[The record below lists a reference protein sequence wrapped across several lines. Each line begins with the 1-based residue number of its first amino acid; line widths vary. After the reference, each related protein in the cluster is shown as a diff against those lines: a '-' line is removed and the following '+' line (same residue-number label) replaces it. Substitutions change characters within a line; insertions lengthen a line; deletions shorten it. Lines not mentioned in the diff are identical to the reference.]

1 MEVRITGRHGDT
13 PDEVRE
19 YAHDKLS
26 PLGKFNRH
34 TRSLEVVLD
43 EDHLSKTVE
52 VIAHL
57 ERGAPVVVHA
67 KHADARAAIDLA
79 HDKLEKVLRRH
90 KERIEDRR
98 RDRTAQGGV
107 VLGGAGSSES
117 GSSESGSSGAGSSES
132 GGGGEEE

>member
-1 MEVRITGRHGDT
+1 VEVRITGRHGAT
-13 PDEVRE
+13 PDEVKE

-26 PLGKFNRH
+26 PIGKFNRH
-34 TRSLEVVLD
+34 ARSLEIVLD

-57 ERGAPVVVHA
+57 DRGAPVVVHS
-67 KHADARAAIDLA
+67 KHEDARAAIDLA

-98 RDRTAQGGV
+98 RVRGEPGFSPAPSAD
-107 VLGGAGSSES
+107 
-117 GSSESGSSGAGSSES
+117 
-132 GGGGEEE
+132 EEE

>member
-19 YAHDKLS
+19 YAHEKLS
-26 PLGKFNRH
+26 PIGRFNRH
-34 TRSLEVVLD
+34 TRSLEIVLD

-57 ERGAPVVVHA
+57 ERGAPVVVHS
-67 KHADARAAIDLA
+67 KHEDARAAIDLA

-90 KERIEDRR
+90 KERIEGRR
-98 RDRTAQGGV
+98 RERGEP
-107 VLGGAGSSES
+107 GASAAESTGSD
-117 GSSESGSSGAGSSES
+117 
-132 GGGGEEE
+132 EEE